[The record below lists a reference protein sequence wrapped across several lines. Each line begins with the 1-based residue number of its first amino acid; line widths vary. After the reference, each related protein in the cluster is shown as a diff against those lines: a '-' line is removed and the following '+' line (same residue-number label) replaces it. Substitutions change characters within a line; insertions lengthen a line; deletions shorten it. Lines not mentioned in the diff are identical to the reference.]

1 MKRLLFCLVG
11 LFTLATFAV
20 AGDVE
25 VVDLGDGHGMVRINP
40 TQKYLI
46 LPVEDTAPDVSISVM
61 VDNVQVETF
70 TVRLAINKVDYTV
83 PYELSKYAGK
93 HVVLRF
99 AMNPLERGGVRPKVK
114 DAVFCNNLA
123 LANSYD
129 ASNKETVWRPVY
141 HFAPQWGWMN
151 DPNGM
156 VYKDGEYHLFYQYNP
171 YGSRWGNMNWG
182 HAISRDLV
190 SWEHMPVAIS
200 PDGLGTIF
208 SGSAVVDK
216 DNTAGFGANA
226 IVAFYTQASARQ
238 MQSIAY
244 STDNGR
250 TFKKYAGN
258 PVLTG
263 DVADFRDPKVSWH
276 EGTHK
281 WILTLA
287 VGQEI
292 RFYSSPNL
300 KDWTY
305 ESNFGEGQGNHGGV
319 WECPD
324 LFELPV
330 AGTSQKKWVLI
341 VNINPGGPFG
351 GSATQYFVGSFD
363 GHKFVNESPK
373 ATKWMD
379 FGKDHYATVTWSNA
393 PQNRVIALAWMSNWQ
408 YANEVP
414 TMQYRS
420 SNSVPRDLR
429 LFVKD
434 GETYLQSA
442 PSPELLALRKDKVMS
457 KSFSVG
463 KAYTIDQLMSDNKG
477 TYEITMTVRQ
487 KKQGNLSM
495 RLMNEQGEEIE
506 YSLDMAK
513 RELTCI
519 RDKSGVTGF
528 SKDFITPTVT
538 QVDGGD
544 LQLRFL
550 VDRSSVEAFV
560 NDGRFVMTNLVF
572 PHTPYNKVMFSATGG
587 SVSVKN
593 FTVYRF

>member
-11 LFTLATFAV
+11 LFTLATLAI

-83 PYELSKYAGK
+83 PYELSKYTGK

-129 ASNKETVWRPVY
+129 ASNKETLWRPVY

-216 DNTAGFGANA
+216 DNTAGFGAGA

>member
-129 ASNKETVWRPVY
+129 ASNKEILWRPVY

-519 RDKSGVTGF
+519 RDKSGVAGF